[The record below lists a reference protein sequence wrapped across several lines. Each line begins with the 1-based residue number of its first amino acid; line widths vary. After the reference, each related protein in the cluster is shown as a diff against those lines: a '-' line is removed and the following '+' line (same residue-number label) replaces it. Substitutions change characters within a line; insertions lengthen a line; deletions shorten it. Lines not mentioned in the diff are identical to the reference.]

1 MSTYESKEQAVAVF
15 GRLFTILLEDE
26 TFSEKLRARNLGLRL
41 VQTKPDFELFVD
53 ETGVFVDTTDRRA
66 AISVKMSG
74 DTAHSLWMGKL
85 LMPAAL
91 ATGRVRVKGNVTR
104 VLEFVPLLHPAFD
117 VYPSIAS
124 EVGLPA

>member
-1 MSTYESKEQAVAVF
+1 MSMYESKEQAVAVF
-15 GRLFTILLEDE
+15 GRLFSILLEDE
-26 TFSEKLRARNLGLRL
+26 TFSEKLRARNLSLRL

-53 ETGVFVDTTDRRA
+53 ETGVFVDVTDRRA
-66 AISVKMSG
+66 AISVKMSC
-74 DTAHSLWMGKL
+74 DTAHNLWMGKL

-91 ATGRVRVKGNVTR
+91 ATGRVRVKGNVAR

-124 EVGLPA
+124 EAGLPA